1 MKKLLAAMFVAL
13 LMVGWGCDDSRET
26 LGDVANGL
34 GLAKIREAE
43 VNGTTEL
50 DLNMAFFGK
59 DLTRLKGLTNLK
71 KLHLSFNEITDL
83 TPLKGLTNLEYLN
96 LSLNE
101 ITDLSP
107 LAGLTNLTWLDL
119 SSNKIT
125 DVTPLAGLTNL
136 ETLHLGIIHEITDVT
151 PLAGLTNLEKLQLGV
166 SLCPRD
172 QIEMLKKALP
182 DCIIE

>member
-1 MKKLLAAMFVAL
+1 L
-13 LMVGWGCDDSRET
+13 DDPAT
-26 LGDVANGL
+26 L

-59 DLTRLKGLTNLK
+59 VGKDLTRLAGLTNLK
-71 KLHLSFNEITDL
+71 KLHLSWNQLTDL
-83 TPLKGLTNLEYLN
+83 TPLKGLTNLEYLD
-96 LSLNE
+96 LSLND

-119 SSNKIT
+119 SN
-125 DVTPLAGLTNL
+125 N
-136 ETLHLGIIHEITDVT
+136 EITDVT
-151 PLAGLTNLEKLQLGV
+151 PLAGLTNLKKLQLGA
-166 SLCPRD
+166 SLRPRD